1 MKSYTTFTI
10 VNLIEAKIVEYE
22 KTHKVIDKFTGLFL
36 IIDGEQ
42 SLTIMAQG
50 KAAEQVRRIA
60 QVLSEEASK

>member
-36 IIDGEQ
+36 TIDGEQ

>member
-1 MKSYTTFTI
+1 MKSYTTFTL
-10 VNLIEAKIVEYE
+10 VNLIEARIVEYE

-36 IIDGEQ
+36 TIDGEQ

>member
-36 IIDGEQ
+36 TIDGEQ

-60 QVLSEEASK
+60 QVLSEEAIK

>member
-10 VNLIEAKIVEYE
+10 VNFIEAKIVEYE
-22 KTHKVIDKFTGLFL
+22 KTHKGIDKFTGLFL
-36 IIDGEQ
+36 TIDGEQ

>member
-1 MKSYTTFTI
+1 MKSYTTFTL
-10 VNLIEAKIVEYE
+10 VNLIEARIVEYE

-36 IIDGEQ
+36 TIDGEQ
-42 SLTIMAQG
+42 SLTILAQG